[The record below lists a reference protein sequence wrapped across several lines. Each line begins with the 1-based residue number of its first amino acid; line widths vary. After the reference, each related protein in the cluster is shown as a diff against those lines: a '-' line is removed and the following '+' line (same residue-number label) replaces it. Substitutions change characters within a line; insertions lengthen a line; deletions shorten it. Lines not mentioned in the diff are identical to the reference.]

1 MSESSDLADYIKE
14 LRMILADS
22 LDTLLNLEHES
33 VYEKDEEIV
42 PINNVVE
49 LVDMSFDV
57 ANSEKIKLAESE
69 FLKRQAI

>member
-33 VYEKDEEIV
+33 AYEKDEEIV

-57 ANSEKIKLAESE
+57 AHSEKIKLAESK